1 MAGYAVLLIVL
12 GVVRRRVR
20 DRIMGL
26 VLMAIVVLKLYGS
39 DVWSLGRGFQV
50 AAFLALGVLLLGVS
64 YVYSRYRSV
73 IGRLWKDEPAG
84 AAMNPDGT

>member
-1 MAGYAVLLIVL
+1 MLIVL
-12 GVVRRRVR
+12 GVVRRRAR

-26 VLMAIVVLKLYGS
+26 VLMALVVIKLYGN

-50 AAFLALGVLLLGVS
+50 AAFLALGALLIGVS
-64 YVYSRYRSV
+64 YVYSRYRSL

-84 AAMNPDGT
+84 APAPGGTRSISRT